1 LLDQQGFNLW
11 ADNYDK
17 TVQIS
22 EENNEYPFA
31 GYKEILNTIYKTI
44 MEEAHSNVLDI
55 GFGTGILATKLYE
68 AGHQIDG
75 IDFSTRMISIA
86 QAKMSK
92 ANLLEWDISKGIHP
106 DIRGNQYDF
115 IVSTYALHHLTDKE
129 KVPFIREL
137 LSLIKD
143 DGKILIGD
151 VAFETREQLNACRHN
166 NIDHWD
172 HDEFYFVYEEIK
184 LALEHICHCE
194 FHKVSHCGGII
205 VITK

>member
-1 LLDQQGFNLW
+1 MLDQQGFNLW

-17 TVQIS
+17 TVELS

-55 GFGTGILATKLYE
+55 GFGTGILTSKLYE
-68 AGHQIDG
+68 AGHQING
-75 IDFSTRMISIA
+75 IDFSSRMISIA
-86 QAKMSK
+86 QAKMPK
-92 ANLLEWDISKGIHP
+92 ANLLEWDISKGMHP
-106 DIRGNQYDF
+106 DIIGNQYDF

-137 LSLIKD
+137 LSLIND
-143 DGKILIGD
+143 NGKILIGD
-151 VAFETREQLNACRHN
+151 VAFETREQLNACRQN
-166 NIDHWD
+166 NIEHWD

-184 LALEHICHCE
+184 LALEHIGHCE